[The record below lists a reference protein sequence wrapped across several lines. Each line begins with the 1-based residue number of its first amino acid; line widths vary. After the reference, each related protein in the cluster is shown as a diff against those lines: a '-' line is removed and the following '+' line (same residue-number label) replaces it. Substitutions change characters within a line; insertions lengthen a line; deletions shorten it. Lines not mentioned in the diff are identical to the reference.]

1 MQDLGGMGFAGEGD
15 EEGGGGMVVEL
26 NEEDVAKVERLEA
39 LGFQRDACI
48 EALLAC
54 DRNEEMAAN
63 FLAEQMFD

>member
-1 MQDLGGMGFAGEGD
+1 MGFAGEEGD

-26 NEEDVAKVERLEA
+26 NEDDVAKVERLEA

>member
-1 MQDLGGMGFAGEGD
+1 MAGFGGGEDDEGGEGG
-15 EEGGGGMVVEL
+15 EGGMVVEL
-26 NEEDVAKVERLEA
+26 SEEDVAKVERLQS

-54 DRNEEMAAN
+54 DRNEELAAN